1 MVIQINVRN
10 PEKLEKGDVLVY
22 GGNEKFDVVKREE
35 LTKPLELR
43 IAQLE
48 QEITFLKAQATK
60 VKDKTNQK
68 LKNFMIA
75 FAKKGEKK

>member
-1 MVIQINVRN
+1 MVIQINVRD

-22 GGNEKFDVVKREE
+22 AGNSKFDVLKKEE
-35 LTKPLELR
+35 LTKPLELK

-48 QEITFLKAQATK
+48 QEIIFLKSQATK

-68 LKNFMIA
+68 LKNFMLA
-75 FAKKGEKK
+75 FAKKEKK

>member
-1 MVIQINVRN
+1 MVIQINVKD
-10 PEKLEKGDVLVY
+10 PEKLDKGDVLVY

-35 LTKPLELR
+35 LTKPLELK

-48 QEITFLKAQATK
+48 KEVIFLKEQATK

-68 LKNFMIA
+68 LKSFMIA
-75 FAKKGEKK
+75 FAKKEKK